1 MGRRKRKNVVY
12 RPIRKNPT
20 VFACP
25 NCGQNT
31 MKVEKLKRTE
41 GKAYAIIKCSNCLL
55 EERYDQGVGILSDP
69 VDIYAMLVDAFY
81 GEAGDKQNEP
91 ISIKTP
97 EMARPAASVSEP
109 AAQTV
114 QVPATQP
121 VQQAQVVQLE
131 TPAQPAEQASP
142 SIMTN
147 AEEPKPVPSI
157 SGLKV
162 KDRKKAKSEEKVSL
176 ADLENKEEI
185 TEDFLKEVYLVDE
198 DEEVLDDIKKEE
210 KEKKEKLPFI
220 DVDLDDE
227 DEDDSFK

>member
-1 MGRRKRKNVVY
+1 
-12 RPIRKNPT
+12 
-20 VFACP
+20 
-25 NCGQNT
+25 

-91 ISIKTP
+91 ISIITP
-97 EMARPAASVSEP
+97 GLVKPEVSISEL

-114 QVPATQP
+114 QVPTTQP
-121 VQQAQVVQLE
+121 VQQAQVVQSE
-131 TPAQPAEQASP
+131 TPEQPVEQSSP
-142 SIMTN
+142 SVITK
-147 AEEPKPVPSI
+147 AEESKPVPTI

-162 KDRKKAKSEEKVSL
+162 KDRRKKAKSEEKVSL
-176 ADLENKEEI
+176 AELENKEEI

-198 DEEVLDDIKKEE
+198 DEEVLDDIKKED

-227 DEDDSFK
+227 DEDDTFK

>member
-41 GKAYAIIKCSNCLL
+41 GKAFAIIKCSNCLL

-91 ISIKTP
+91 VEIKTP
-97 EMARPAASVSEP
+97 EVAKPAAEAPIVPPVNAAETKPQARPI
-109 AAQTV
+109 
-114 QVPATQP
+114 QP
-121 VQQAQVVQLE
+121 E
-131 TPAQPAEQASP
+131 IPAQPAQPVVIPKEEKTEP
-142 SIMTN
+142 S
-147 AEEPKPVPSI
+147 SI
-157 SGLKV
+157 FGRL
-162 KDRKKAKSEEKVSL
+162 KAKQKKQPKSKEKV
-176 ADLENKEEI
+176 AFIDLEMKEEDKVI
-185 TEDFLKEVYLVDE
+185 TEDDLKEIYLVDE
-198 DEEVLDDIKKEE
+198 EEVLDDIKKED
-210 KEKKEKLPFI
+210 KEKKPEKLPFLEEDI
-220 DVDLDDE
+220 DEE
-227 DEDDSFK
+227 DEDDTFK